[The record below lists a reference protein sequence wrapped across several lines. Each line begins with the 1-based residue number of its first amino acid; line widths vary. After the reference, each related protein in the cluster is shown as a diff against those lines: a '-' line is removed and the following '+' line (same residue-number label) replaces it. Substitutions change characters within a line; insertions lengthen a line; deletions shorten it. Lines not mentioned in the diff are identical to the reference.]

1 MYFTQAKGADLRR
14 DPNTS
19 QGSPSCGDL
28 LILKVAGGL
37 DRNGRWFYE
46 DIDSDPELL
55 PGQLALYFTQMAPI
69 LAEVPGQRLLLAD
82 LVDTVGKLADLVKAV
97 VKIVDALS
105 LL

>member
-1 MYFTQAKGADLRR
+1 M
-14 DPNTS
+14 
-19 QGSPSCGDL
+19 
-28 LILKVAGGL
+28 
-37 DRNGRWFYE
+37 DRNGRCSYE

-55 PGQLALYFTQMAPI
+55 PGQLVLYFTQMAPI